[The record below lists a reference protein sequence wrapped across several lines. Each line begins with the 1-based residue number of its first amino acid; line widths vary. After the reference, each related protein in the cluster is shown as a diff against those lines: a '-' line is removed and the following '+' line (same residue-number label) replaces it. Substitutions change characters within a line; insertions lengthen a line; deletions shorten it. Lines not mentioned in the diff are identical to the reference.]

1 MIRPILNKLY
11 LFSGYVAAAFLV
23 GIAVAILAQI
33 IGRMRGVTIDATEAA
48 GLCLAAA
55 TFFGLAHTF
64 GHGGHVR
71 ITVVIERLSGR
82 TKRGIEIF
90 NCLIASL
97 AVCYL
102 AWNVILLAIQ
112 SYEYN
117 DVSPGLLAMPF
128 WVPQAGVAFGV
139 TMFAIALLDELFWVI
154 GGRQPRYDHGHD
166 LAQDDRPVA

>member
-11 LFSGYVAAAFLV
+11 LFSGYIAAVFLV
-23 GIAVAILAQI
+23 GIAVAIMTQI
-33 IGRMRGVTIDATEAA
+33 IGRMKGVTIDATEAA

-71 ITVVIERLSGR
+71 ITVVIERLSGGTR
-82 TKRGIEIF
+82 RAVEIF

-102 AWNVILLAIQ
+102 SWNVILLAVQ
-112 SYEYN
+112 SYEFH

-128 WVPQAGVAFGV
+128 WIPQAGMAFGV
-139 TMFAIALLDELFWVI
+139 TMFAVALLDELFWVI
-154 GGRQPRYDHGHD
+154 GGRKPRYDHVD
-166 LAQDDRPVA
+166 DPAQDDRPVA

>member
-1 MIRPILNKLY
+1 MIRPVLNKLY
-11 LFSGYVAAAFLV
+11 LYSGYAAAAFLI
-23 GIAVAILAQI
+23 GIAIAILTQI
-33 IGRMRGVTIDATEAA
+33 VGRMRGITIDATEAA

-71 ITVVIERLSGR
+71 ITVVIERLSGG
-82 TKRGIEIF
+82 TKRCFEVF
-90 NCLIASL
+90 NCLIAAL

-112 SYEYN
+112 SHAFN

-128 WVPQAGVAFGV
+128 WIPQAGVAFGV
-139 TMFAIALLDELFWVI
+139 TLFAIALLDELFWI
-154 GGRQPRYDHGHD
+154 LSGRKPRYDHRPD
-166 LAQDDRPVA
+166 LDQDDRPVA